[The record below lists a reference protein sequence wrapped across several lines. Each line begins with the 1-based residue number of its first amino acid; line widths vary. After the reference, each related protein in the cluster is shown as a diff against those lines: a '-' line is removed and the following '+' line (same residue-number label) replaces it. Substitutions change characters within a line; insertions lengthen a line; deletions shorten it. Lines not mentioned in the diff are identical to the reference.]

1 MDVLA
6 VREAVRKATEYVR
19 AGNVCC
25 IINMFACVYM
35 CVVCVC
41 GACVVCMYV
50 CYMFVC
56 RKYLTYICI
65 PAVVYCSVVM

>member
-25 IINMFACVYM
+25 IISMFACVYM

-41 GACVVCMYV
+41 VCV
-50 CYMFVC
+50 
-56 RKYLTYICI
+56 R
-65 PAVVYCSVVM
+65 VVHV